1 MDLLAVQGTLSQES
15 SPTLQLKSINYSV
28 LSLLYGPTLTSI
40 HDYWIKHSI
49 DYMELVSKVTVPL
62 FHMLSRFLLA
72 FLPRSTC
79 LLVS

>member
-28 LSLLYGPTLTSI
+28 LSLLYGPAVRSLD
-40 HDYWIKHSI
+40 DYWKIIALTRLTFAGKTMS
-49 DYMELVSKVTVPL
+49 LL
-62 FHMLSRFLLA
+62 FNMLSKFVIA